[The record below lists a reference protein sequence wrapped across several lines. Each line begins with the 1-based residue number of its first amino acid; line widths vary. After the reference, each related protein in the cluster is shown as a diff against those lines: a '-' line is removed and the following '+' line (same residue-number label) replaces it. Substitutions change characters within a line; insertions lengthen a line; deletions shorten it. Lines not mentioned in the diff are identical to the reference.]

1 MGNAYRDEIA
11 AGLTDMGYAVRTEVT
26 KLTPFGRRVIDIEVW
41 KDGTLLG
48 GIEAKYGNSV
58 YRASQVAKDYW
69 LKMQGYIVNVVR
81 NPPP

>member
-1 MGNAYRDEIA
+1 
-11 AGLTDMGYAVRTEVT
+11 MGYTVRTEVT

-48 GIEAKYGNSV
+48 GIEAKYGNSI
-58 YRASQVAKDYW
+58 YRASQMAKDYW

-81 NPPP
+81 SPPQ